1 MHNIWTNVNDC
12 TMVTNC
18 IICMESLYCFLN
30 RLETFFVFL
39 LLLKHFLLIFLFLTL
54 NFFSTLCNHIKNIS
68 WFFIDYPPILNLF
81 RLKFKFIFFKECINF
96 SIFHNLHFY
105 LLYFKSNRSIQ
116 VVFELTCLLNCCCC
130 FFNFILNVRKLL

>member
-1 MHNIWTNVNDC
+1 
-12 TMVTNC
+12 MVTNC

-39 LLLKHFLLIFLFLTL
+39 LLLKHFLFIFLFLTL
-54 NFFSTLCNHIKNIS
+54 NFFSALCNHIKNIS

-81 RLKFKFIFFKECINF
+81 WLKFKFIFFKECVNF
-96 SIFHNLHFY
+96 SIFHYLHFY

-116 VVFELTCLLNCCCC
+116 VVFELACLLNCCCC